1 MDAAKSSFAPTA
13 DDIVSP
19 ANRPHGT
26 LVPYDPRR
34 DMDDVALVEASR
46 MAYPAVAARSAGK
59 DKAGLVAGT
68 SVAVVLGLAT
78 FWGLSSG
85 RDAQRAVA
93 PPPTAAVAETQQ
105 AVPVIP
111 PPTPEQLAAMDPSSA
126 AAPQSSLV
134 FSSPPPTYAP
144 VALPGTQPA
153 AAAGPTAAD
162 RLRSPTLLYD
172 SSGSVAADP
181 SPAAAEGA
189 AAGSPVPAKPATGQD
204 EFAARADASASE
216 SATATRMVD
225 PASTV
230 SQGTLIPA
238 VLETTIN
245 SDLPGFARAVVS
257 QDVRSFDGSRVLI
270 PRSSRLIG
278 QYRSGLAAGQ
288 TRVYVLWSRLI
299 RPDGVSVA
307 IASPGTDE
315 AGTSGLTGD
324 VKGHFFKR
332 FGSAM
337 LLSVVGA
344 ASAIGTGGASL
355 LLSGG
360 GSAAGVAAQQNGA
373 IPPTVRVQQGHP
385 IRVFTARDLNFSQ
398 VSTATRP

>member
-1 MDAAKSSFAPTA
+1 MDAVKSTFAPRTE
-13 DDIVSP
+13 DFVSP
-19 ANRPHGT
+19 ASRANGT

-34 DMDDVALVEASR
+34 DMDDGALVEASR
-46 MAYPAVAARSAGK
+46 MAYPAVSARSAGK
-59 DKAGLVAGT
+59 DKAGLIAGG
-68 SVAVVLGLAT
+68 SVALVLGLAT

-93 PPPTAAVAETQQ
+93 PPPAAANTEQGL
-105 AVPVIP
+105 PLIP
-111 PPTPEQLAAMDPSSA
+111 PPTPEQIGALETVGTT
-126 AAPQSSLV
+126 APQSSLV

-153 AAAGPTAAD
+153 AAGPTAAD

-172 SSGSVAADP
+172 SSGPVTVDP
-181 SPAAAEGA
+181 SPAAVAGA
-189 AAGSPVPAKPATGQD
+189 AADTAAPAKPAPGQD
-204 EFAARADASASE
+204 EFAARADASASD
-216 SATATRMVD
+216 SATATRMAD

-315 AGTSGLTGD
+315 AGTSGLTGE
-324 VKGHFFKR
+324 VKSHFFKR

-355 LLSGG
+355 LMSGG
-360 GSAAGVAAQQNGA
+360 GAGAAGVAAQQNGS
-373 IPPTVRVQQGHP
+373 IPPTIRVQQGHP
-385 IRVFTARDLNFSQ
+385 VRVFTARDLNFSQ
-398 VSTATRP
+398 VSAASRP